1 MPDLNRVLAQY
12 LVKLVN
18 SMSDDGNAFR
28 AIRDFREQFRL
39 HMLRAVKDGLGEVRD
54 AVSGGNYI
62 GTYYEW
68 PRLSYR
74 DNGLPQLSSSSFQGP
89 KEYRGCFGVL
99 GREPLVIEQDISS
112 FNDLVDFVKDRP
124 SLLSRFV
131 LEHWESQNKGLD
143 LDIDL
148 PAMFIR
154 STIKDAIERYAHIY
168 GTFDFDESRANN
180 IVAEVESVV
189 FDESLNIDILVPI
202 LFVDFEFDI
211 RELVDGIKIQRI
223 DEKFHLAR
231 SKVRSRNVSVH
242 DSVLSSATHALVLE
256 NWCVPNADRMLQFD
270 ILDNPRAYPLDR
282 IDKFFGAVRI
292 VTGFD
297 TGYAQVLAA
306 AKGWI
311 RDPKADLP
319 YIEGATVRCYPARLE
334 DYYWNLE
341 SIPVVSPEQVEAIA
355 KVYGGLEN
363 AKEKKIDIAVKRLNL
378 CLVRDSEEDLVL
390 DAAIALEALLSD
402 DGNQEMTH
410 KLAMRV
416 GALSK
421 LSVSFGKTPQQAFK
435 DVKSIYAYR
444 SAIVHGSKNLD
455 KKRVIRIDAENEV
468 AVHSLAVEYVR
479 KLLKILIENP
489 DFRDVKRIDDELLL
503 GGGT

>member
-1 MPDLNRVLAQY
+1 
-12 LVKLVN
+12 
-18 SMSDDGNAFR
+18 
-28 AIRDFREQFRL
+28 
-39 HMLRAVKDGLGEVRD
+39 MLRALKDGLGEVRD
-54 AVSGGNYI
+54 AVSGGNNYI

-68 PRLSYR
+68 PTLSYR
-74 DNGLPQLSSSSFQGP
+74 DNGLPQLSSNTFQGP
-89 KEYRGCFGVL
+89 KEYRNCFGVL
-99 GREPLVIEQDISS
+99 GTEPLVREEDISS
-112 FNDLVDFVKDRP
+112 FNELVDFVKDRP

-131 LEHWESQNKGLD
+131 LEHWESQSKGR
-143 LDIDL
+143 DIDL

-168 GTFDFDESRANN
+168 STFDFDESRANN

-202 LFVDFEFDI
+202 LFVDCEFDV
-211 RELVDGIKIQRI
+211 REIADGIKIQRI
-223 DEKFHLAR
+223 DDKFHLAR

-242 DSVLSSATHALVLE
+242 DSVLSSSTHGLVLE
-256 NWCVPNADRMLQFD
+256 NWSVPNADRMLWFD
-270 ILDNPRAYPLDR
+270 ILDNPRAYPLDK

-292 VTGFD
+292 VTGLD

-311 RDPKADLP
+311 RNPKADLP
-319 YIEGATVRCYPARLE
+319 YVEGATVRRYPTRLE
-334 DYYWNLE
+334 DYYWNQE
-341 SIPVVSPEQVEAIA
+341 SIPVVSPEQVETIA
-355 KVYGGLEN
+355 KIYAGLEN
-363 AKEKKIDIAVKRLNL
+363 AKEKSIDIAVKRLNL
-378 CLVRDSEEDLVL
+378 CLVRDSEKDSVL
-390 DAAIALEALLSD
+390 DATIALEALLSD

-435 DVKSIYAYR
+435 DVKSIYSYR
-444 SAIVHGSKNLD
+444 SAIVHGSKSVD

-468 AVHSLAVEYVR
+468 PAHSLAVEYVR
-479 KLLKILIENP
+479 KLLQILIENP
-489 DFRDVKRIDDELLL
+489 KFRDVKRIDDELLL
-503 GGGT
+503 GGGA